1 MFVIGFNLTSGFC
14 ARNKRNRT
22 YAVLVE
28 AQHWRLAQLVRACD
42 FIINFFMNSKQ
53 KGNIVE
59 VEVMLAFLKLG
70 INVLNPY
77 GDCERYDFVVE
88 INGQFYKIQCKMSQI
103 SEDGS
108 CFSFTAKSSNRVN
121 GKSVSKPYTSEE
133 IDFFATTYNGECYL
147 IDVKECGVGKRLRLE
162 KPKNN
167 QEKNICFAEDYEIK
181 EVLKKL

>member
-1 MFVIGFNLTSGFC
+1 
-14 ARNKRNRT
+14 
-22 YAVLVE
+22 
-28 AQHWRLAQLVRACD
+28 
-42 FIINFFMNSKQ
+42 MNSKQ

-59 VEVMLAFLKLG
+59 MEVMLAFLKLG

-88 INGQFYKIQCKMSQI
+88 INGQFYKIQCKMSQV

-108 CFSFTAKSSNRVN
+108 CFSFAAKSSNRVN

-147 IDVKECGVGKRLRLE
+147 VDVKECGVYKRLRLE

-167 QEKNICFAEDYEIK
+167 QEKNICFAKDYEIK